1 MPVAD
6 IEHKRR
12 RAVDCLGTEDAPAG
26 TNGFDA
32 IIPGAGLAA
41 HGQWRAVGQLEAARQ
56 GDLAAV
62 EQLLAE
68 CRPGL
73 QRIAQTQCSHSV
85 DPDDAVQ
92 ESLLLI
98 YRRIGALR
106 TLASF
111 PAWTFSI
118 VRRECHRLWRAMHGE
133 RSVENENLPVA
144 VYIDHF
150 ELRSDLA
157 AAIQSLPQKCR
168 EAIILRDFEE
178 FSIGEIADQLS
189 LTREA
194 VKSRIHRGRQMVQ
207 EYLKD

>member
-1 MPVAD
+1 MRHDPMLV
-6 IEHKRR
+6 
-12 RAVDCLGTEDAPAG
+12 
-26 TNGFDA
+26 
-32 IIPGAGLAA
+32 
-41 HGQWRAVGQLEAARQ
+41 EAARQ
-56 GDLAAV
+56 GDIASV
-62 EQLLAE
+62 ELLLRH
-68 CRPGL
+68 CRPDL
-73 QRIAQTQCSHSV
+73 QRIAQSQCSSSV

-106 TLASF
+106 TVASF

-118 VRRECHRLWRAMHGE
+118 VRRECHRLWRAMRGE
-133 RSVENENLPVA
+133 KSTEQENLPVM
-144 VYIDHF
+144 VYVDHF

-157 AAIQSLPQKCR
+157 GAIQSLPEKYR

-178 FSIGEIADQLS
+178 FSISEIADQLL

-194 VKSRIHRGRQMVQ
+194 VKSRIHRGRQMLQ

>member
-1 MPVAD
+1 MQHDPTLV
-6 IEHKRR
+6 
-12 RAVDCLGTEDAPAG
+12 
-26 TNGFDA
+26 N
-32 IIPGAGLAA
+32 
-41 HGQWRAVGQLEAARQ
+41 AARQ
-56 GDLAAV
+56 GDLDAV
-62 EQLLAE
+62 EKLLIR
-68 CRPGL
+68 CRPDL
-73 QRIAQTQCSHSV
+73 KRIAQSQCSSSV

-98 YRRIGALR
+98 FRRIGALR

-118 VRRECHRLWRAMHGE
+118 VRRECHRLWRAMHDE
-133 RSVENENLPVA
+133 LPTENEKLPTM

-157 AAIQSLPQKCR
+157 AAIQSLPEKYR

-178 FSIGEIADQLS
+178 FSISEIADQLL
-189 LTREA
+189 LTRAA

-207 EYLKD
+207 EYLQD

>member
-1 MPVAD
+1 MR
-6 IEHKRR
+6 H
-12 RAVDCLGTEDAPAG
+12 DAH
-26 TNGFDA
+26 
-32 IIPGAGLAA
+32 L
-41 HGQWRAVGQLEAARQ
+41 LESARQ
-56 GDLAAV
+56 GDLVAV
-62 EQLLAE
+62 EQLLAQ
-68 CRPGL
+68 CRPDL
-73 QRIAQTQCSHSV
+73 RRIAQSECSSSV

-106 TLASF
+106 TVTSF

-133 RSVENENLPVA
+133 KSTEDENLPVL
-144 VYIDHF
+144 VYTDRY

-157 AAIQSLPQKCR
+157 TAIQSLPEKYR

-178 FSIGEIADQLS
+178 FSISEIADQLR

>member
-1 MPVAD
+1 MPHD
-6 IEHKRR
+6 PILIES
-12 RAVDCLGTEDAPAG
+12 
-26 TNGFDA
+26 
-32 IIPGAGLAA
+32 
-41 HGQWRAVGQLEAARQ
+41 ARQ

-62 EQLLAE
+62 EQLLAL

-73 QRIAQTQCSHSV
+73 RRIAQSQCASSV

-118 VRRECHRLWRAMHGE
+118 VRRECQRL
-133 RSVENENLPVA
+133 
-144 VYIDHF
+144 
-150 ELRSDLA
+150 LRSLRRETALPESDHPLFAYTDQYDLRRDLG
-157 AAIQSLPQKCR
+157 AAIQSLPEKYR

-178 FSIGEIADQLS
+178 FSITEIADQLL

>member
-1 MPVAD
+1 MRHDP
-6 IEHKRR
+6 
-12 RAVDCLGTEDAPAG
+12 
-26 TNGFDA
+26 
-32 IIPGAGLAA
+32 
-41 HGQWRAVGQLEAARQ
+41 QLLESARQ
-56 GDLAAV
+56 GDIVAV
-62 EQLLAE
+62 EKLLAQ
-68 CRPGL
+68 CRPEL
-73 QRIAQTQCSHSV
+73 RRIAQSQCSSSV

-106 TLASF
+106 TVASF

-133 RSVENENLPVA
+133 RATEDEHLPVQI
-144 VYIDHF
+144 YTDRF

-157 AAIQSLPQKCR
+157 AAIQSLPEKYR

-178 FSIGEIADQLS
+178 FSITEIADQLL

-207 EYLKD
+207 EYLKS

>member
-1 MPVAD
+1 MRHHSQLLESAHQGNVVAM
-6 IEHKRR
+6 
-12 RAVDCLGTEDAPAG
+12 
-26 TNGFDA
+26 
-32 IIPGAGLAA
+32 
-41 HGQWRAVGQLEAARQ
+41 
-56 GDLAAV
+56 
-62 EQLLAE
+62 EQLLAQ
-68 CRPGL
+68 CRPDL
-73 QRIAQTQCSHSV
+73 QRIAQSQCSSSV

-133 RSVENENLPVA
+133 KSTEDQNLPVLI
-144 VYIDHF
+144 YSDHF
-150 ELRSDLA
+150 DLRNDLA
-157 AAIQSLPQKCR
+157 AAIQSLPGKYR

-178 FSIGEIADQLS
+178 FSITEIAGQLR

-194 VKSRIHRGRQMVQ
+194 VKSRIHRGRQMVR

>member
-1 MPVAD
+1 MRHDP
-6 IEHKRR
+6 I
-12 RAVDCLGTEDAPAG
+12 L
-26 TNGFDA
+26 
-32 IIPGAGLAA
+32 
-41 HGQWRAVGQLEAARQ
+41 LESARQ
-56 GDLAAV
+56 GDLVAV
-62 EQLLAE
+62 ERLLAQ
-68 CRPGL
+68 CRPEL
-73 QRIAQTQCSHSV
+73 RRIAQSQCASSV

-98 YRRIGALR
+98 FRRIGALR
-106 TLASF
+106 TIAAF

-133 RSVENENLPVA
+133 THLPEDD
-144 VYIDHF
+144 DHPVF
-150 ELRSDLA
+150 TYTDHYELRRDLA
-157 AAIQSLPQKCR
+157 AAIQSLPDKYR

-178 FSIGEIADQLS
+178 FSITEIADQLL